1 MKHKKDYTAL
11 ALTLAADTA
20 AVANRLAEDG
30 EEPLSDDEGRVFV
43 ARSLKRNRVRLI
55 AEALRA
61 DEDEVRDAL
70 TALDAEKAAEAAEEV
85 EPDAKAS

>member
-1 MKHKKDYTAL
+1 MKHKKQYAEF
-11 ALTLAADTA
+11 AFSMAADTA

-30 EEPLSDDEGRVFV
+30 EEPLSDDEGRVFL

-61 DEDEVRDAL
+61 DEDEVREAL
-70 TALDAEKAAEAAEEV
+70 TALDAEKAAEAASET